1 MADES
6 KPPKDAAGKGKAP
19 SDDPETTSTA
29 QVDSDNEEEAEEDIA
44 PDTAPGTTA
53 ASKKKKSKRKR
64 VKAALGG
71 GGSSSGSGDA
81 TRDDLDKAVS
91 GLNVSQIQEILKMNP
106 ALAQQLGVDSST
118 SLSDAKLQEAMKKLN
133 LEEIMTGLASSG
145 KNVKDMANYKFW
157 QTQPVPKF
165 GETTEPVE
173 EGPFKIVDI
182 EKVPKEP
189 GALLPGFE
197 WVTMDLTKEEE
208 IQELFSLLYGHY
220 VEDDEAMF
228 RFNYSESFLRWA
240 LMCPGW
246 TKEWHVG
253 IRASA
258 SRKLVAFISAIPVAL
273 RVRKKVLSASEVNFM
288 VVHKKLRSKR
298 MAPVLIKEIT
308 RRCYLLKTWQA
319 IYTGG
324 VVLPKPVSTCRYF
337 HRSIDWQKL
346 YEVGFSPLPANSKP
360 SYQIRKYALPDHT
373 STKNLRPMEEED
385 VDGVLSLLK
394 RYLEKFDMA
403 PVFTREEVVHWL
415 LYKKDTPGDQVVWSY
430 VVEDPST
437 HALTDFFSF
446 YILESSVINNA
457 SHKNVRAAYL
467 FYYAT
472 EHGLSPQYT
481 RSDLKTRLN
490 ALMNDAL
497 ILAKKYKFDV
507 FNALTLLDNTL
518 FLEDQKFGAG
528 DGQLHYYL
536 YNYNT
541 NPIAGGVDKRNRV
554 DEKGGS
560 GVGVVML

>member
-1 MADES
+1 MSDKQEVG
-6 KPPKDAAGKGKAP
+6 AAPTDKGKAP
-19 SDDPETTSTA
+19 EETPETLTTA
-29 QVDSDNEEEAEEDIA
+29 QAESDNEEEQE
-44 PDTAPGTTA
+44 DTAAPSTATGT

-71 GGSSSGSGDA
+71 GSSEGSGSA
-81 TRDDLDKAVS
+81 SRDDLNKAVG
-91 GLNVSQIQEILKMNP
+91 GLGAADIQAILKMNP
-106 ALAQQLGVDSST
+106 ALAQQMGVGEGSE
-118 SLSDAKLQEAMKKLN
+118 LSDKKIQEAMKKLN

-145 KNVKDMANYKFW
+145 KNVKDMASYKFW

-165 GETTEPVE
+165 GESSGPIE

-208 IQELFSLLYGHY
+208 IQELFALLYGHY

-273 RVRKKVLSASEVNFM
+273 RVRKKVLHASEVNFM

-337 HRSIDWQKL
+337 HRSLDWQKL

-360 SYQIRKYALPDHT
+360 QYQVRKYALPDHT
-373 STKNLRPMEEED
+373 GTKHLRPMEEKD
-385 VDGVLSLLK
+385 IDGVLDLLK
-394 RYLEKFDMA
+394 RYLDKFEMA
-403 PVFTREEVVHWL
+403 PMFTREEVEHWL
-415 LYKKDTPGDQVVWSY
+415 LYKKTSPEEQVVWSY
-430 VVEDPST
+430 VVENPST
-437 HALTDFFSF
+437 KKLTDFFSF

-457 SHKNVRAAYL
+457 NHKNVRAAYL

-472 EHGLSPQYT
+472 EHALSPQYS
-481 RSDLKTRLN
+481 RADLKKRLN
-490 ALMNDAL
+490 ELMNDAL

-541 NPIAGGVDKRNRV
+541 NAIAGGVDARNNV
-554 DEKGGS
+554 DEKHGS
-560 GVGVVML
+560 GMGVVML